1 MTAAPSPTPRESMT
15 RATWAIALPA
25 MLTNIATALFG
36 IADLWVIGRLGDAPM
51 QGAVELGAKFMLGLL
66 TVFNFLKTSTV
77 ALTAQ
82 ASGRADEDAQ
92 AAALVRALAVAL
104 GIGALILLARP
115 LAIWAGLELLEAEGE
130 VRRHAGD
137 YIGTRY
143 WASAAWLVNAVL
155 VGWLIGRRRLRAV
168 LAVEVIT
175 NIAHIALNFLF
186 VLGMGW
192 GVIGVAAAT
201 VISEFLKLALLLAIV
216 LQVPAARRAWA
227 LARHRATW
235 AREAL
240 GELFAINRDLFFR
253 TLLLTTAML
262 IFARAG
268 AQQGAVTLAANGI
281 LFQLFMLS
289 TLMLDGFENSSQVL
303 CGESKGARDGAQFV
317 EAAKVSLI
325 WGGVLGL
332 AMSLAY
338 LLFGGAL
345 ASTFSTDPEVVAE
358 ARAYAF
364 WVALLPI
371 LGVASFVLDG
381 IFLGAGWTRAMLVT
395 MIGAMAVYCGLLW
408 SLSPLANVELWAV
421 FCLFFVIR
429 AGGQFAWLPRLVR
442 KEFRSA

>member
-1 MTAAPSPTPRESMT
+1 MSAAPSPPPRRESMT

-82 ASGRADEDAQ
+82 ASGRDDEQAQ

-104 GIGALILLARP
+104 AIGALILLARP
-115 LAIWAGLELLEAEGE
+115 LAIWGGLELLEAQGE
-130 VRRHAGD
+130 VRGHARD

-168 LAVEVIT
+168 LVVEVVT
-175 NIAHIALNFLF
+175 NAAHIALNFLF

-201 VISEFLKLALLLAIV
+201 VISEFLKLALLAAIV
-216 LQVPAARRAWA
+216 LQVPAARAAWA
-227 LARHRATW
+227 LAGKRATW
-235 AREAL
+235 AKTAL
-240 GELFAINRDLFFR
+240 GDLFSINRDLFFG
-253 TLLLTTAML
+253 TLLLTGAML

-281 LFQLFMLS
+281 LFQLFMLA

-303 CGESKGARDGAQFV
+303 CGESKGARDGERFV
-317 EAAKVSLI
+317 EAAKVSLF
-325 WGGVLGL
+325 WGGVFGV
-332 AMSLAY
+332 AMTVLY
-338 LLFGGAL
+338 FLFGGAL
-345 ASTFSTDPEVVAE
+345 ASTFSTGPAVIEE
-358 ARAYAF
+358 ARNYAF
-364 WVALLPI
+364 WLALLPI

-408 SLSPLANVELWAV
+408 GLSPLSNVELWAV

-429 AGGQFAWLPRLVR
+429 AGGQFAWLPRLVGR
-442 KEFRSA
+442 EFGK